1 MTCTSGENEG
11 SAHGRLFGN
20 AIGEEAGSEG
30 REQSRARRSAGR
42 LRGSHR
48 AGTERADIRHDRLRD
63 HRHRS
68 RLRDSTRGAAHPSV
82 RLSAQGPVP
91 RLVETI
97 AGEALVG
104 NWWSHPRANSI
115 YNTFSEVQASD
126 QVLVCRL
133 VNGKVTLVHRRLWAS
148 LARLAG
154 RFAPRQVARINEEHT
169 PSGRHVMREAP
180 FPEWVPDAIMR
191 QATDMTEQEAMAQ
204 LGRWLPQAD
213 GRCAKARR

>member
-1 MTCTSGENEG
+1 MNTDARFSVHAALAFVAEQGVVLA
-11 SAHGRLFGN
+11 SAR
-20 AIGEEAGSEG
+20 
-30 REQSRARRSAGR
+30 
-42 LRGSHR
+42 
-48 AGTERADIRHDRLRD
+48 
-63 HRHRS
+63 
-68 RLRDSTRGAAHPSV
+68 
-82 RLSAQGPVP
+82 GPVP

-97 AGEALVG
+97 AGEALAG

-115 YNTFSEVQASD
+115 YNTLSEVQASD

-133 VNGKVTLVHRRLWAS
+133 VNGKVTLVHRRLWAA

-169 PSGRHVMREAP
+169 PSGRHVMRELP

-204 LGRWLPQAD
+204 LGRWLPQAMRA
-213 GRCAKARR
+213 GPRCAPARR